1 MRYLESVLYCV
12 MVQGIAC
19 KLDSPAFQHLHAAT
33 EAVLG
38 ESKPYSIT
46 GSLPLVGDLQE
57 AGFDVQV
64 CGYGHSSVYHGDNE
78 YCSLSSMKHAFHI
91 LCGILDRYN
100 Q

>member
-1 MRYLESVLYCV
+1 M
-12 MVQGIAC
+12 QGLAVN
-19 KLDSPAFQHLHAAT
+19 LDSPAFAFLNAAT
-33 EAVLG
+33 EEVLG

-78 YCSLSSMKHAFHI
+78 YCSLSNMQQAFKI
-91 LCGILDRYN
+91 LCGLLNRYN